1 MILYPAIDLL
11 EGRVVRL
18 HKGAFDAVTDYG
30 DDPVAVAESFGE
42 AGASWVHVV
51 DLAGAR
57 DGARR
62 QTETIREIC
71 QTGLRVQTGGGV
83 RAAEDIESLLA
94 IGVERV
100 IIGSL
105 AVTNAPLVRD
115 WIETYGAER
124 ITLALDVKRLGGSY
138 RPALQ
143 GWTDMMMTTLPE
155 VIASYDGS
163 GLKHALVTDI
173 SRDGDLSG
181 PNLALYADLL
191 ERHPAVDWQASGGVS
206 SLADLAAV
214 RKLGL
219 AGAITGKALYE
230 GIFTLK
236 EALAC
241 SQDG

>member
-30 DDPVAVAESFGE
+30 DDPVAVAEAFGE

-62 QTETIREIC
+62 QTETIRAIC

-83 RAAEDIESLLA
+83 RSAEDVESLLA

-105 AVTNAPLVRD
+105 AVTDAPRVRD
-115 WIETYGAER
+115 WIETYGAGR

-191 ERHPAVDWQASGGVS
+191 DRHPSVDWQASGGVS
-206 SLADLAAV
+206 SLADIEAV
-214 RKLGL
+214 RELGM